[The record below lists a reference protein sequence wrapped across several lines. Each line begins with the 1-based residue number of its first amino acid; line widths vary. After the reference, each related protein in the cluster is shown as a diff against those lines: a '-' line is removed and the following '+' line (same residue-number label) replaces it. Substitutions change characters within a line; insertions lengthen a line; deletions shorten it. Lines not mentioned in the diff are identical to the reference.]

1 MPKRRWWGRRS
12 RGAATVQGRLAFMV
26 RAERMERAFKRA
38 IAALTAAV
46 LVGLAAGTSTGRYA
60 ATLLTFQGRGLL
72 NRVVGAAAGPA
83 GVRGA
88 PPRGAVA

>member
-1 MPKRRWWGRRS
+1 MPKGGWWGRRS

-26 RAERMERAFKRA
+26 RADRRERAFKRA
-38 IAALTAAV
+38 IAALTALV
-46 LVGLAAGTSTGRYA
+46 LVGLAAGTSSGRYA
-60 ATLLTFQGRGLL
+60 GHVLTFQARELLEPDRGR
-72 NRVVGAAAGPA
+72 AARPA